1 MSLLGIQSKDTPSN
15 HRKSAMFMAA
25 LFVIT
30 RNLKQARSPSAQEC
44 IKEVWYIY
52 TMDYYSAV
60 KNNIC
65 PLVGCK
71 YLHLTVSGLLGLPE
85 FGMLGPFL

>member
-1 MSLLGIQSKDTPSN
+1 
-15 HRKSAMFMAA
+15 MFMAA

-52 TMDYYSAV
+52 TMDYYSAIE
-60 KNNIC
+60 KNEI
-65 PLVGCK
+65 
-71 YLHLTVSGLLGLPE
+71 TVFEGKRMELKILNHPK
-85 FGMLGPFL
+85 